1 MTNSGFTK
9 YGRETLLH
17 EQLARGY
24 TRTLLTIGFAAK
36 ALVIGFLAWLLEFLL
51 FQINFVD
58 WLIERW
64 YVIGIVLAIA
74 LAHQRYSIRQR
85 SQILEHL
92 TCQSDPLS
100 AYDGLNASSRFAAGG
115 VEIDRRLFGPVTV
128 SSDYFGVCFWQR
140 GELIA
145 AFGWPRVNQVYI
157 SQKSSK
163 TTVAQL
169 TLKSKSGLTS
179 LDVSVPWTHD
189 MGRTIPSDINSNKS
203 AFV

>member
-1 MTNSGFTK
+1 MINSGFAK

-17 EQLARGY
+17 EEMARGY

-36 ALVIGFLAWLLEFLL
+36 VSVIGFLAWMFEFLL
-51 FQINFVD
+51 FRINFVD

-64 YVIGIVLAIA
+64 YVIAIVFAIV
-74 LAHQRYSIRQR
+74 LAHQRHSISQR
-85 SQILEHL
+85 NQMLEQL

-100 AYDGLNASSRFAAGG
+100 SYDGLNAGSRFAAGG
-115 VEIDRRLFGPVTV
+115 IEIDRRLFGPVTV
-128 SSDYFGVCFWQR
+128 SSDCFGVCFWQR
-140 GELIA
+140 GELKA
-145 AFGWPRVNQVYI
+145 AFGWPRVNQVYV

-169 TLKSKSGLTS
+169 TLKSKSGLTL

-189 MGRTIPSDINSNKS
+189 MGRTIPSDIKSNKS